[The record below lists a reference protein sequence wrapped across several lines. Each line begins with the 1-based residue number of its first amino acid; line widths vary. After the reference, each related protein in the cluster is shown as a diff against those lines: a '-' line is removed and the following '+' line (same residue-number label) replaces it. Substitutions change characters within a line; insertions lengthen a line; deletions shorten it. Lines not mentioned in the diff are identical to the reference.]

1 MAEDNDVVV
10 VDPVDD
16 DNAGAASSSEQKQY
30 HPIFS
35 CPVFFYKTG
44 ESEFGRKIK
53 VEVQLNANANLSKAK
68 NDIWWVKLKYFD
80 YITLGRRIYL
90 HEYAILFRVCV
101 CVCVCG
107 GGAESFAL
115 VALIGFGK
123 ELNDPSLQVPR
134 QGWARDYATDL
145 SAQKCRKLLGE
156 GQDFQPT
163 GFRVAL
169 EHTFMISSSRTQT
182 GLLSLTRGNNKHRGH
197 PLIT

>member
-80 YITLGRRIYL
+80 YITLGRRINL
-90 HEYAILFRVCV
+90 HEYAIF
-101 CVCVCG
+101 
-107 GGAESFAL
+107 
-115 VALIGFGK
+115 
-123 ELNDPSLQVPR
+123 N
-134 QGWARDYATDL
+134 
-145 SAQKCRKLLGE
+145 
-156 GQDFQPT
+156 
-163 GFRVAL
+163 
-169 EHTFMISSSRTQT
+169 
-182 GLLSLTRGNNKHRGH
+182 LLSDDVCIVVVWYLFIESVYDLPFHDNALKIQWEPH
-197 PLIT
+197 